1 MTKYFKN
8 NNDYFKFINDKKDK
22 CDIKQIK
29 ILKYR
34 IRVDYEKKS

>member
-1 MTKYFKN
+1 MTKYFKS

-22 CDIKQIK
+22 YDIKQIK